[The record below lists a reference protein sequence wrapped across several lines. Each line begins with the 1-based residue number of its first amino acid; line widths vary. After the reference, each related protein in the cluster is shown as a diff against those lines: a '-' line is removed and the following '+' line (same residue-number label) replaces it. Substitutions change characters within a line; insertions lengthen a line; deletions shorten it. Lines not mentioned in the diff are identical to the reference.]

1 MDSTNSSSSI
11 ITHIDD
17 NDGSRSSCDTD
28 PVLEDIVDA
37 LDLWTRKILVLETDL
52 QKNSDVKNTIVNC
65 LQRQVLDGLI
75 NEQDARELQYVV
87 DLWYN
92 LHRSYACK
100 KCGADFADEEALANL
115 LELFSLKQIT
125 KSFFIRVALELC
137 RTDGSSSGGEVI

>member
-1 MDSTNSSSSI
+1 MDSTSSSSNNI
-11 ITHIDD
+11 ITHISD
-17 NDGSRSSCDTD
+17 NDGSQSSCNTD
-28 PVLEDIVDA
+28 SVLEDIVDA
-37 LDLWTRKILVLETDL
+37 LHLWIRKILVLETDL
-52 QKNSDVKNTIVNC
+52 QKNSDVKDTIVNC

-100 KCGADFADEEALANL
+100 KYGADFADEEALGNL

-137 RTDGSSSGGEVI
+137 RTDGSSGGEVI